1 MPPSTFTSDSP
12 LHLAVIMD
20 GNGRWATER
29 GLPRSAGHTAGAEA
43 VRRIVTAAPGAG
55 IGTLSLYAF
64 SADNWRRPEQ
74 EVDGLFTLF
83 QSYLADELELLRQNG
98 VRLTII
104 GRTDRLPLALRSAI
118 RIAERGTAA
127 GRRLHLRIAI
137 DYSSRDALV
146 GAANLVRGRPVDRHR
161 LARLIGEADRGG
173 TAPEV
178 DLLIRTG
185 GERRLSDFLLWE
197 SAYAELWF
205 TDKRWPDFGETD
217 LAAALAEFRGR
228 DRRFGALPEPSNAT
242 QLRRAGGTR

>member
-1 MPPSTFTSDSP
+1 MTSSTFNSESR
-12 LHLAVIMD
+12 LHVAVIMD

-29 GLPRSAGHTAGAEA
+29 GLPRSAGHKAGAEA

-55 IGTLSLYAF
+55 IGTLSLNAF
-64 SADNWRRPEQ
+64 SSDNWRRPGE

-83 QSYLADELELLRQNG
+83 QRYLAEELDLLRQNG

-104 GRTDRLPLALRSAI
+104 GRTDRLPLVLRSAI
-118 RIAERGTAA
+118 RMAEKGTAA

-146 GAANLVRGRPVDRHR
+146 GAASLVRGRPIDRTR
-161 LARLIGEADRGG
+161 MARLIGEADRGG
-173 TAPEV
+173 SAPEV

-205 TDKRWPDFGETD
+205 TDQRWPDFGTAD
-217 LAAALAEFRGR
+217 LEQALLEFNQRE
-228 DRRFGALPEPSNAT
+228 RRFGGLPAAPIT
-242 QLRRAGGTR
+242 PPLRRAGGTR

>member
-1 MPPSTFTSDSP
+1 MTSSTFGPEQS
-12 LHLAVIMD
+12 LHVAVIMD

-29 GLPRSAGHTAGAEA
+29 GLPRSAGHAAGAEA

-64 SADNWRRPEQ
+64 SADNWRRPRE
-74 EVDGLFTLF
+74 EVDGLFTLL
-83 QSYLADELELLRQNG
+83 QGYLADELELLRQNG

-104 GRTDRLPLALRSAI
+104 GRTDRLPLALKAAI
-118 RIAERGTAA
+118 RLAERGTAA
-127 GRRLHLRIAI
+127 GRRLQLRIAI
-137 DYSSRDALV
+137 DYSSRDSLV
-146 GAANLVRGRPVDRHR
+146 GAANLVRGRPVDRAR
-161 LARLIGEADRGG
+161 MARLIGEADRGG
-173 TAPEV
+173 TVPEV

-205 TDKRWPDFGETD
+205 TDKRWPDFDAVD
-217 LAAALAEFRGR
+217 LEGALTEFRGR
-228 DRRFGALPEPSNAT
+228 ERRFGALPEPSSST